1 MGMDAVGFL
10 QLLAIL
16 CTPPT
21 SCTIDNVPAF
31 KSTVYFRREYVYK
44 LTIKYPNAKPKY
56 MFFDALGSVHLIPKQ
71 EQKR

>member
-16 CTPPT
+16 CTSPT
-21 SCTIDNVPAF
+21 VCTLDNVPAF
-31 KSTVYFRREYVYK
+31 KSTVYFRQEHVYR
-44 LTIKYPNAKPKY
+44 LTITQPHAEPKY
-56 MFFDALGSVHLIPKQ
+56 MFFDAWASTNIIPKK